1 MSPVALAP
9 ASAVPSEEESTLTV
23 ELTVELKPAAARTEV
38 LRLWRR
44 LEQELGNDRLA
55 CSADWTECWLD
66 HYGDLIPHRFALAW
80 QGRELRGVGLL
91 TNGVHQTDGPFH
103 VATLHLGTAG
113 EPRGQSVHVEYNTLL
128 IEEPFRGEFL
138 RSLLAAVHEELD
150 WDEFRLEGFEADE
163 LASLVGCDDDSF
175 DVRVAESRYF
185 DLQAARVAGTD
196 ALAQLGYATRK
207 VIRKNLKAYG
217 PLDTEWAETVAQ
229 GESIYDDLVRLHQ
242 ARWTAVGKPG
252 AYADPRFHG
261 FHRELIHYLLPRGK
275 VGLFRVTQ
283 GDEVIGCTQ
292 LYFDRNRALVYQGG
306 AAPYYGKLS
315 PGLVVDY
322 LCLEECLRR
331 GFDAF
336 DFLAGDSLH
345 KQRLTTDCHTL
356 VWAYHRRGGHVR
368 HAIADGLRTI
378 KSALQQLSEH
388 CGRK

>member
-1 MSPVALAP
+1 MSLVALAP
-9 ASAVPSEEESTLTV
+9 VSAAPSEEESTLTV
-23 ELTVELKPAAARTEV
+23 ELKPASARIEV

-44 LEQELGNDRLA
+44 LEQELRNDRLA

-66 HYGDLIPHRFALAW
+66 HYGDLIPHRFALARR
-80 QGRELRGVGLL
+80 GRELRGVSLL
-91 TNGVHQTDGPFH
+91 TNGVHQTDGPFQ

-138 RSLLAAVHEELD
+138 RSVLAAVSEEPD
-150 WDEFRLEGFEADE
+150 WDELRLEGFDAEE
-163 LASLVGCDDDSF
+163 LAALVGCDDSV
-175 DVRVAESRYF
+175 DVRAAESRYF
-185 DLQAARVAGTD
+185 DLHAARLAGTD
-196 ALAQLGYATRK
+196 ALSQLGYATRK

-217 PLDTEWAETVAQ
+217 PLDLEWAETVAQ

-261 FHRELIHYLLPRGK
+261 FHRELIHRLLPRGQ

-283 GDEVIGCTQ
+283 GNDVIGCTQ
-292 LYFDRNRALVYQGG
+292 LYLDRNRALVYQGG
-306 AAPYYGKLS
+306 AAPYCGKLS

-345 KQRLTTDCHTL
+345 KRRLTTDCNTL
-356 VWAYHRRGGHVR
+356 VWASHRRGGHVR
-368 HAIADGLRTI
+368 HAIADGLRTL

-388 CGRK
+388 YGRK